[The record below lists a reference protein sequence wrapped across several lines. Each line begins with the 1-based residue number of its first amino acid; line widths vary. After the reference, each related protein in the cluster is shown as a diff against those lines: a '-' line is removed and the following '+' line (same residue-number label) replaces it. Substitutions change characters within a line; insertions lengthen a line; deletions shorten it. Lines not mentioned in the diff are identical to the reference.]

1 MPAPEDPTKNT
12 ASVAAASDFQKK
24 PTDDR
29 SAPSSVQADGS
40 PSQPSR
46 YVVGIDLGTTNCAVG
61 YVDSS
66 NQPWTVETFE
76 VAQWVDWGQ
85 FERRKTLPS
94 FHFQLT
100 DELQQTVASGLPWQD
115 SAPDFVVGMLARDAG
130 MRQPGRRIA
139 SAKSWLSH
147 DGVDRSADLLPWH
160 GDSDV
165 ARMSPVVASAAYLEH
180 IRQAWDDQFPDFPLH
195 RQDVVITLPASFDE
209 VARELTVAA
218 AKKAGLPRIFLIEEP
233 QAAFYAWIDRH
244 RDDWHQKAR
253 QGDLILVCDIG
264 GGTSDFTLIRVRP
277 ANKNI
282 GAEST
287 ANENTANEQ
296 HPQADSSGQGQVQF
310 HRVAVGKHL
319 ILGGDNLDLALAK
332 FAESLLSPDQPLP
345 PRQWDRLIQACRGA
359 KETMLDEN
367 RPEQFTLNIVGEGS
381 RLIGNSQTLT
391 LTGEQIDQVLVD
403 GFFPQVTRDARPEMG
418 ESGFREF
425 GLPYAHDP
433 AITKHLAS
441 FLADHSRAG
450 LDAGDAESAT
460 SPSLIL
466 FNGGVM
472 ASPRLRQRVVDSVTD
487 WFDERENDPQ
497 VLEADRLDLAVAHG
511 AAYYG
516 MVRRGEGVRISAN
529 LARSYYMQVD
539 ETPPETMCL
548 IPGSAEAGQT
558 FSPAHLFKLE
568 LGTPVQFPLWVSS
581 TRLADQ
587 AGDLVPMDR
596 AELSPLP
603 PIRTVLT
610 RGKKRA
616 QQTIDVRIETELS
629 EIGTLGLFA
638 VDAESGQR
646 WRLEFDIRATL
657 ETDREAHTGSGES
670 QGIVDNET
678 VEQCLDAVRAT
689 FGTPDELA
697 VHNTD
702 PVAPGK
708 ITRQLRLAAGMDR
721 PDWPPSLLRDVW
733 QGLLDFHSGR
743 KKSAAH
749 ESRWLNLVGY
759 CLRPGYG
766 MAVDDW
772 RVHEVWRSVHGKLA
786 FATPATRSESL
797 ILWRRIAGGL
807 TAGQQQQLLAPLM
820 SALAAKGGKLEPHEA
835 AEMWRLAG
843 SLEWISPEQKDTL
856 ANMAVLQLDRKQA
869 ANYRPALIWAVGRLA
884 SRAPIYGPLNTVV
897 PPNRAT
903 ELLDR
908 LLSVTGGESE
918 TDLKLRQLA
927 VKQIATKTGDRYRD
941 ISVDAR
947 DDVARWLETTKAAPR
962 YIQSVREGG
971 QLETEDESDLFGES
985 LPLGIRLIR

>member
-1 MPAPEDPTKNT
+1 MPAPDDP
-12 ASVAAASDFQKK
+12 K
-24 PTDDR
+24 PTDQA
-29 SAPSSVQADGS
+29 APTNNEANTTETK
-40 PSQPSR
+40 PSR
-46 YVVGIDLGTTNCAVG
+46 YLVGIDLGTTNCAVG
-61 YVDSS
+61 YVDSAS
-66 NQPWTVETFE
+66 QNWAVETFE
-76 VAQWVDWGQ
+76 VVQWVDWGQ

-100 DELQQTVASGLPWQD
+100 EELKQTVASGLPWQA
-115 SAPDFVVGMLARDAG
+115 SAPDSVVGMLARDAG

-165 ARMSPVVASAAYLEH
+165 ARMSPVGASAAYLEH
-180 IRQAWDDQFPDFPLH
+180 IRNAWDNQFPDFPLH
-195 RQDVVITLPASFDE
+195 QQDVVITLPASFDE

-244 RDDWHQKAR
+244 RDDWHQKAEP
-253 QGDLILVCDIG
+253 GELILVCDIG

-277 ANKNI
+277 ANTKSD
-282 GAEST
+282 ST
-287 ANENTANEQ
+287 VKAAGEVDDQPETNE
-296 HPQADSSGQGQVQF
+296 QGQVQF

-332 FAESLLSPDQPLP
+332 FAENMLSPDQPLP

-359 KETMLDEN
+359 KETMLDEH
-367 RPEQFTLNIVGEGS
+367 RPEQYTLNIVGEGS

-391 LTGEQIDQVLVD
+391 LTGEQIDQVLAD
-403 GFFPQVTRDARPEMG
+403 GFFPQVTRDARPETG

-450 LDAGDAESAT
+450 LDAGDVKSAT

-472 ASPRLRQRVVDSVTD
+472 ASPRLRQRIVESVTR
-487 WFDERENDPQ
+487 WFEEENSDPR

-511 AAYYG
+511 AACYG

-529 LARSYYMQVD
+529 LARSYYMQVA

-558 FSPAHLFKLE
+558 FSPPHLFKLE

-587 AGDLVPMDR
+587 AGDLIPMDR
-596 AELSPLP
+596 AEMSPLP
-603 PIRTVLT
+603 PIRTVLS

-657 ETDREAHTGSGES
+657 ETDREVHTGSGES
-670 QGIVDNET
+670 LGIVDSET
-678 VEQCLDAVRAT
+678 VQHCLQAVQAT
-689 FGTPDELA
+689 FASADDLDQQ
-697 VHNTD
+697 NID
-702 PVAPGK
+702 PIAPGK
-708 ITRQLRLAAGMDR
+708 ITRHLRLAAGMDR

-733 QGLLDFHSGR
+733 QGLLDLQAGR
-743 KKSAAH
+743 RKSAAH

-772 RVHEVWRSVHGKLA
+772 RVNEVWRTVHGKLA
-786 FATPATRSESL
+786 FASPATRSESL

-807 TAGQQQQLLAPLM
+807 TAGQQQQLIAPLT
-820 SALAAKGGKLEPHEA
+820 SALVARGGKLEPHEA
-835 AEMWRLAG
+835 AEMWRLVG
-843 SLEWISPEQKDTL
+843 SLEWISPDQKLTL
-856 ANMAVLQLDRKQA
+856 AKAALQQIDRKQA
-869 ANYRPALIWAVGRLA
+869 ANYRSALLWAVGRLA
-884 SRAPIYGPLNTVV
+884 SRTPIYGPLNTILS
-897 PPNRAT
+897 PSQAT
-903 ELLDR
+903 DLLDP
-908 LLSVTGGESE
+908 LLRPASGETE
-918 TDLKLRQLA
+918 ADLALRQLA
-927 VKQIATKTGDRYRD
+927 VKQIAAKTGDRYRD
-941 ISVDAR
+941 ISAEMREEV
-947 DDVARWLETTKAAPR
+947 VQWLATTKAAER
-962 YIQSVREGG
+962 YIASVQEEGHI
-971 QLETEDESDLFGES
+971 ESEDESALFGEA